1 MSTTPNM
8 NLTLPT
14 VSQTPGPTWA
24 NQINADLSVLDAHNH
39 NPSVNGGVAI
49 TTAAL
54 SIDADL
60 SFGNY
65 SALSLAS
72 AGFENQITTPAAS
85 RVYVT
90 GGDLWYSYDG
100 VTPVQITSGSAIV
113 GAPGNIVGM
122 GGTNDAAVIYN
133 DSTKTFTFWSDQAP
147 PAMRGIL
154 DVSQVT
160 FRATAAASP
169 VTVNSSALAST
180 YTLTLPT
187 APPGSPGLVGFASS
201 GVLSSVLPDST
212 LSVTSS
218 SIGVTALGI
227 TATQLASSAVQ
238 TAKINDKA
246 VTQAKMED
254 KSTSGATASGTNL
267 VPGTVVF
274 SSFTVSLAAGRPV
287 LIMLDGLQNTGTA
300 PVAVPSA
307 AYISCSGTPSM
318 YIAITHPNGTTQT
331 QIGHVQF
338 GAGTYSPSSM
348 QAMFNVV
355 SSGTHTIQLASY
367 VSGLSESISLFNGF
381 LKAFQL

>member
-39 NPSVNGGVAI
+39 NPLVNGGVAI

-60 SFGNY
+60 SFGSY

-72 AGFENQITTPAAS
+72 AEFANQITTPAAS

-201 GVLSSVLPDST
+201 GALSPVLSDGT
-212 LSVTSS
+212 LSITSS
-218 SIGVTALGI
+218 TIGIAALAVNTGQI
-227 TATQLASSAVQ
+227 ASG
-238 TAKINDKA
+238 A
-246 VTQAKMED
+246 VTQAKMQL
-254 KSTSGATASGTNL
+254 KSAAYSAVTSPVTVNGPAS
-267 VPGTVVF
+267 TVVKQL
-274 SSFTVSLAAGRPV
+274 TGQTYTAGRPV
-287 LIMLDGLQNTGTA
+287 YICLTGLTQDSTTPDPVSCLVVGT
-300 PVAVPSA
+300 VYLYLLV
-307 AYISCSGTPSM
+307 
-318 YIAITHPNGTTQT
+318 THPGGLNTHFSFTPLPLNDG
-331 QIGHVQF
+331 IF
-338 GAGTYSPSSM
+338 SPPISVGLPAVSGF
-348 QAMFNVV
+348 FNVQTT
-355 SSGTHTIQLASY
+355 GTHTISLICYIPS
-367 VSGLSESISLFNGF
+367 SGSSLVIDNVAIE
-381 LKAFQL
+381 AFQL